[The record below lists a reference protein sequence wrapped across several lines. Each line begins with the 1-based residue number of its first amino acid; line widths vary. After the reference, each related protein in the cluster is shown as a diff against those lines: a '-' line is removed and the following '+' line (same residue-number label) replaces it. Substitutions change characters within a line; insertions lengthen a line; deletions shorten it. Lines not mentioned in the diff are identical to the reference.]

1 MCPSKNNFSVIFIDI
16 LSSSGVIYDTSVRS
30 CCVKIHVYPSVKIIN
45 KITSVKIMNA
55 DRSPNQTFVLP
66 LLLDAVS
73 YKCSQSATWLTSQI
87 IFSLSYPLICVS
99 GWLAAFP
106 QRKRGGIRQYLF
118 VQQNL
123 AVPVLLF
130 DCSALT
136 SGSCQIKQDGE
147 LSSHTIQKI
156 KQTQTASFLY
166 LSFTPPVP
174 EDRSKP
180 ATLPALV
187 YFQLICLVHFVFSF
201 IYKCGGGIVCKCHV
215 KKNV

>member
-1 MCPSKNNFSVIFIDI
+1 MQPVSHMVNITNHFFSF
-16 LSSSGVIYDTSVRS
+16 LSFDL
-30 CCVKIHVYPSVKIIN
+30 C
-45 KITSVKIMNA
+45 
-55 DRSPNQTFVLP
+55 Q
-66 LLLDAVS
+66 
-73 YKCSQSATWLTSQI
+73 WLTGCISSEEKRSI
-87 IFSLSYPLICVS
+87 CYLS
-99 GWLAAFP
+99 
-106 QRKRGGIRQYLF
+106 IRQYLF